1 MENRKKDVSQS
12 VDNALRLLDCFIEKE
27 EWGVSELSRE
37 LGLGKAS
44 VSRLI
49 GALEN
54 KKFLTKDSGTGKYR
68 LGLRLMLF
76 GSLCKDRNEVAR
88 AFAPSMRALAEK
100 YQATAHL
107 SCISGSDIL
116 ILNKISAGPMVYMNS
131 RIGGTLSPY
140 ASASGKC
147 LLAFS
152 DDERAELCLKNVRI
166 TAFTDTTVKSADEL
180 RDRLIKIRL
189 DGYAV
194 DDEETNAGLFCIA
207 VPVLD
212 LNRRP
217 LAAVSLSGAAAQQR
231 ERLENIIEDLQKI
244 AAVNI

>member
-1 MENRKKDVSQS
+1 MENGKKDVSQS
-12 VDNALRLLDCFIEKE
+12 ADNALRLLDCFIAKE

-54 KKFLTKDSGTGKYR
+54 RKFLAKDRTTGKYR

-76 GSLCKDRNEVAR
+76 GSLCGDRNEISR
-88 AFAPSMRALAEK
+88 LFASPMRALAEK

-107 SCISGSDIL
+107 TCFSGADIL
-116 ILNKISAGPMVYMNS
+116 ILNKISAGPLVYMNS

-152 DDERAELCLKNVRI
+152 EDERAERCLSGVEIRP
-166 TAFTDTTVKSADEL
+166 FTETTVKNVDEL
-180 RDRLIKIRL
+180 REELVKIRL
-189 DGYAV
+189 SGYAV
-194 DDEETNAGLFCIA
+194 DDEETNAGLYCIA

-212 LNRRP
+212 LNKKP
-217 LAAVSLSGAAAQQR
+217 LAAISLSGAAAQQR
-231 ERLENIIEDLQKI
+231 ARLESIVGDLKSI
-244 AAVNI
+244 AVVA